1 MKAFNHPTP
10 KRTMVISN
18 SSAIKR
24 LDHGKMTK
32 AALMSEVA
40 TTEIYYNKDGR
51 KRFKGNAN
59 LTATQ

>member
-1 MKAFNHPTP
+1 
-10 KRTMVISN
+10 MVISN